1 MEERTALVALAQQIN
16 EARITANGIEATESS
31 NGVYGQLSTTLLT
44 IINLIVEGNER
55 ADFVYDSII
64 DGNTVQQAL
73 SALKAE
79 DARYVETENWTD

>member
-16 EARITANGIEATESS
+16 ETRITANGIEATESMH
-31 NGVYGQLSTTLLT
+31 GVYGQLVHSLYST
-44 IINLIVEGNER
+44 IRLIVEGYER
-55 ADFVYDSII
+55 ADFVYDLVL

-79 DARYVETENWTD
+79 GI